1 MLSSEAKPVGGQPL
15 ARTFEGTRLMR
26 KQLSLAFLA
35 ALLCVSATG
44 ALAAE
49 RPNILIL
56 FPDDVGWQNVSAYG
70 LGTMGYR
77 TPNIDRI
84 AKEGAMFTD
93 HYAQPSCTAGRA
105 ALITGQ
111 YPIRSGMTTVGRP
124 GAELGLKPQ
133 SHTLAEVLKEQG
145 YATGQFGKN
154 HLGDRNEHL
163 PTVHGFDE
171 FFGNL
176 YHLNTQEEF
185 EQVDYPKDPGFFEKY
200 GTRGVLHTWATDE
213 DDPTVDPRFGKVG
226 KQKIEDTGQLGRERM
241 KTMDQEFIDAS
252 LDFIRR
258 AQESDT
264 PFFVWFNPSRMH
276 MYTRL
281 SDESRYLAAEHTTE
295 HDLYGSGLIEHDR
308 QIGEMLDAL
317 EEMGVLDNTIVVY
330 STDNGPEHSA
340 RLHGGTTPF
349 RGEKMTTYEGGV
361 RVPMMVRWPGK
372 IEPGTV
378 LSGIQTHMDIYTTLA
393 AAAGEPDIAAKVLK
407 EHKQFIDGVN
417 NLDYWM
423 GKTDESARDHYLY
436 YYESSIKAIRFKQ
449 WKLHF
454 ETSEHY
460 YDTYEK
466 QKFPVMYNIRMDPF
480 ESFDGVTDRS
490 DIVQAKQWLNEP
502 VQHILGEHIQSLVDY
517 PPVQKAA
524 TFDFSALMQQLMSGK
539 Q

>member
-1 MLSSEAKPVGGQPL
+1 
-15 ARTFEGTRLMR
+15 MR
-26 KQLSLAFLA
+26 ILA
-35 ALLCVSATG
+35 AVCASLLLAGGVNAQQSAPTQ
-44 ALAAE
+44 
-49 RPNILIL
+49 RPNILII

-77 TPNIDRI
+77 TPHIDRI
-84 AKEGAMFTD
+84 AREGALFTD

-124 GAELGLKPQ
+124 GAELGLKPETP
-133 SHTLAEVLKEQG
+133 TLAEILKGVG

-185 EQVDYPKDPGFFEKY
+185 QQVDYPKDPEFFRKF
-200 GTRGVLHTWATDE
+200 GTRGVLRTKATNV
-213 DDPTVDPRFGKVG
+213 DDPTIDPRFGKVG
-226 KQKIEDTGQLGRERM
+226 KQTIEDTGQLTRERM
-241 KTMDQEFIDAS
+241 TTVDAEFMAAS
-252 LDFIRR
+252 LDFMKR
-258 AQESDT
+258 AKEANK

-281 SDESRYLAAEHTTE
+281 SDESRYLAAPYTTE
-295 HDLYGSGLIEHDR
+295 HDLYGSGVIEHDR
-308 QIGEMLDAL
+308 QIGELLQKM
-317 EEMGVLDNTIVVY
+317 ESMGVLNNTIIIY

-361 RVPMMVRWPGK
+361 RVPMMVRWPGHVPAGQ
-372 IEPGTV
+372 I
-378 LSGIQTHMDIYTTLA
+378 LSGIQTHMDVFTTLA
-393 AAAGEPDIAAKVLK
+393 AAAGVPDVAAKMRT
-407 EHKQFIDGVN
+407 ERKQYIDGVN
-417 NLDYWM
+417 NLDYWL
-423 GKTDESARDHYLY
+423 GKTDESARDHFLY
-436 YYESSIKAIRFKQ
+436 YYESSIKAIRYRQ
-449 WKLHF
+449 WKLNF
-454 ETSEHY
+454 ETSENY
-460 YDTYEK
+460 YAPYQK
-466 QKFPVMYNIRMDPF
+466 QKFPVMYNLRMDPF
-480 ESFDGVTDRS
+480 ESFDSVTDRS

-502 VQHILGEHIQSLVDY
+502 VQHLLSEHIKSLAEY

-524 TFDFSALMQQLMSGK
+524 TFDFSALMDQLQSGK

>member
-1 MLSSEAKPVGGQPL
+1 MK
-15 ARTFEGTRLMR
+15 TRNIL
-26 KQLSLAFLA
+26 LAFLCA
-35 ALLCVSATG
+35 ALALTSAH
-44 ALAAE
+44 AADNK
-49 RPNILIL
+49 PNILII

-77 TPNIDRI
+77 TPHIDRI
-84 AKEGAMFTD
+84 AHEGTMFTD

-124 GAELGLKPQ
+124 GAALGLKPE
-133 SHTLAEVLKEQG
+133 SPTLAEVLKPLG

-185 EQVDYPKDPGFFEKY
+185 EQVDYPKDPEFFKKY
-200 GTRGVLHTWATDE
+200 GTRGVLHSWASDV

-226 KQKIEDTGQLGRERM
+226 RQKIEDTGQLGRERM
-241 KTMDQEFIDAS
+241 KTMDEEFMAAS
-252 LDFIRR
+252 LDFMKRS
-258 AQESDT
+258 QEADK
-264 PFFVWFNPSRMH
+264 PFFVWLNTSRMH
-276 MYTRL
+276 MYTRVR
-281 SDESRYLAAEHTTE
+281 DEHRYLAQPYTTE
-295 HDLYGSGLIEHDR
+295 HDVYGSGLIEHDMK
-308 QIGEMLDAL
+308 IGKLLDSMKA
-317 EEMGVLDNTIVVY
+317 MDVLDNTIIVY

-361 RVPMMVRWPGK
+361 RVPMMVRWPGH
-372 IEPGTV
+372 IPAGRV
-378 LSGIQTHMDIYTTLA
+378 LSGIQAHMDIFTTLA
-393 AAAGEPDIAAKVLK
+393 AAAGEPNVAEKMRT
-407 EHKQFIDGVN
+407 ERKQFIDGVN
-417 NLDYWM
+417 NLDYWL
-423 GKTDESARDHYLY
+423 GKTEESGRDNFIY
-436 YYESSIKAIRFKQ
+436 YHESTVRAIRYKQ
-449 WKLHF
+449 WKLNF
-454 ETSEHY
+454 ETSENY
-460 YDTYEK
+460 YDTYVK
-466 QKFPVMYNIRMDPF
+466 QKFPVIFNVRMDPF
-480 ESFDGVTDRS
+480 ESFDGLTDRS

-502 VQHILGEHIQSLVDY
+502 VQEILGEHIKSLTEY

-524 TFDFSALMQQLMSGK
+524 TFDFSELMKQLMSGK

>member
-1 MLSSEAKPVGGQPL
+1 MTLTSRVVAAWLLSHIFAH
-15 ARTFEGTRLMR
+15 
-26 KQLSLAFLA
+26 A
-35 ALLCVSATG
+35 AIAQ
-44 ALAAE
+44 E
-49 RPNILIL
+49 KPNILIL

-70 LGTMGYR
+70 HGTMGYR

-84 AKEGAMFTD
+84 AHEGAMFTD

-124 GAELGLKPQ
+124 GAELGLKAE
-133 SHTLAEVLKEQG
+133 SHTLAEVLKDLG

-185 EQVDYPKDPGFFEKY
+185 QQVDYPDDPEFFKKY
-200 GTRGVLHTWATDE
+200 GTRGVLHTWATEVDDE
-213 DDPTVDPRFGKVG
+213 TVDPRFGKVG
-226 KQKIEDTGQLGRERM
+226 KQRIEDTGQLSRERM
-241 KTMDQEFIDAS
+241 HTVDQEFMDAS

-258 AQESDT
+258 AQDDGK

-281 SDESRYLAAEHTTE
+281 SEESRYLAAEYTTE
-295 HDLYGSGLIEHDR
+295 HDFYGSGLIEHDR
-308 QIGEMLDAL
+308 QIGDMLNAL
-317 EEMGVLDNTIVVY
+317 EEMGVLDNTIIVY

-372 IEPGTV
+372 VPANTV

-393 AAAGEPDIAAKVLK
+393 AAAGEPDVASKVLK
-407 EHKQFIDGVN
+407 EHGQPIDGIN
-417 NLDYWM
+417 NLGYWT
-423 GKTDESARDHYLY
+423 GATDESARDHYFY
-436 YYESSIKAIRFKQ
+436 YYESSIKAIRYKQ

-454 ETSEHY
+454 ETSENY
-460 YDTYEK
+460 YAPYEK
-466 QKFPVMYNIRMDPF
+466 QKFPIFYNLRMDPF
-480 ESFDGVTDRS
+480 ESFDGTTDRS

-502 VQHILGEHIQSLVDY
+502 VQHLLGQHIQSLVEH
-517 PPVQKAA
+517 PPLQKAA
-524 TFDFSALMQQLMSGK
+524 SFDFSALMEQLMTGK

>member
-1 MLSSEAKPVGGQPL
+1 MKTKLYLCL
-15 ARTFEGTRLMR
+15 AALCGS
-26 KQLSLAFLA
+26 LSLAAQA
-35 ALLCVSATG
+35 ADKK
-44 ALAAE
+44 
-49 RPNILIL
+49 PNILII
-56 FPDDVGWQNVSAYG
+56 FPDDMGWENVSAYSQ
-70 LGTMGYR
+70 GTMGYR

-124 GAELGLKPQ
+124 GAELGLKPE
-133 SHTLAEVLKEQG
+133 SPTLAEVLKPLG

-176 YHLNTQEEF
+176 YHLNTQDEF
-185 EQVDYPKDPGFFEKY
+185 EQHDYPKDPEFFKKN
-200 GTRGVLHTWATDE
+200 GTRGVLHTWATDV

-226 KQKIEDTGQLGRERM
+226 KQKIKDTGQLGRKRM
-241 KTMDQEFIDAS
+241 ETVDEEFIKAS
-252 LDFIRR
+252 LDFMKR
-258 AQESDT
+258 AKDADT
-264 PFFVWFNPSRMH
+264 PFFVWLNPSRMH

-281 SDESRYLAAEHTTE
+281 SEKNKYLAADITTE
-295 HDLYGSGLIEHDR
+295 HDAYGSGVIEHDM
-308 QIGEMLDAL
+308 QIGELLANMEKL
-317 EEMGVLDNTIVVY
+317 GVLDNTIIVY

-340 RLHGGTTPF
+340 KLHGGTTPF

-372 IEPGTV
+372 IPAGQQ
-378 LSGIQTHMDIYTTLA
+378 LNGIQSHMDIFTTLA
-393 AAAGEPDIAAKVLK
+393 AAAGEPNVAAKM
-407 EHKQFIDGVN
+407 KQERKQYIDGVN
-417 NLDYWM
+417 NLDYWLA
-423 GKTDESARDHYLY
+423 KTNESARDNFIY
-436 YYESSIKAIRFKQ
+436 YHESTVRAIRYKQ

-454 ETSEHY
+454 ETSEDY
-460 YDTYEK
+460 YDHYEK
-466 QKFPVMYNIRMDPF
+466 QKFPLFFNLRLDPF
-480 ESFDGVTDRS
+480 ESFDSVRDRS
-490 DIVQAKQWLNEP
+490 DIMQAKQWLNEP
-502 VQHILGEHIQSLVDY
+502 IQHLMQAHVKTLMDY

-524 TFDFSALMQQLMSGK
+524 TLDFSAIMEGLMSGK

>member
-1 MLSSEAKPVGGQPL
+1 MKLMNPL
-15 ARTFEGTRLMR
+15 RVLPRSWAVAGVVAT
-26 KQLSLAFLA
+26 A
-35 ALLCVSATG
+35 AT
-44 ALAAE
+44 AADK
-49 RPNILIL
+49 PNILVL
-56 FPDDVGWQNVSAYG
+56 MPDDVGWQNVSAYG
-70 LGTMGYR
+70 LGTMSYR
-77 TPNIDRI
+77 TPHIDRI
-84 AKEGAMFTD
+84 GKEGVIFTD

-105 ALITGQ
+105 AFITGQ

-133 SHTLAEVLKEQG
+133 SHTLAEVLKPLG

-163 PTVHGFDE
+163 PTMHGFDE

-185 EQVDYPKDPGFFEKY
+185 QQKDYPQDPEYFKKH

-213 DDPTVDPRFGKVG
+213 VDETVDPRFGKVG
-226 KQKIEDTGQLGRERM
+226 PQKIEDTGQLSRERM
-241 KTMDQEFIDAS
+241 TTADQEFIAAS
-252 LDFIRR
+252 LDFIKR
-258 AQESDT
+258 AKEADK
-264 PFFVWFNPSRMH
+264 PFFVWFNPCRMH

-281 SDESRYLAAEHTTE
+281 SEESRYLALEHTTE
-295 HDLYGSGLIEHDR
+295 HDVYGSGLIEHDM
-308 QIGEMLDAL
+308 QIGQFLDSL

-330 STDNGPEHSA
+330 TTDNGPEHSA

-361 RVPMMVRWPGK
+361 RVPLMVRWPGK
-372 IEPGTV
+372 IPAGTV
-378 LSGIQTHMDIYTTLA
+378 LNGIQAHMDIYTTLA
-393 AAAGEPDIAAKVLK
+393 AAAGEPDIASKVL
-407 EHKQFIDGVN
+407 EEQKQLLDGVN

-423 GKTDESARDHYLY
+423 GKTDESGRNNFIY
-436 YYESSIKAIRFKQ
+436 YHESTVRAIRLNQ

-460 YDTYEK
+460 YDTYVK
-466 QKFPVMYNIRMDPF
+466 QKFPIFFNIRMDPF

-502 VQHILGEHIQSLVDY
+502 VQHIMQEHVKSLQEY

-524 TFDFSALMQQLMSGK
+524 SLNFSEIMEQLMSGK

>member
-1 MLSSEAKPVGGQPL
+1 MKSFTQK
-15 ARTFEGTRLMR
+15 
-26 KQLSLAFLA
+26 LAF
-35 ALLCVSATG
+35 ALLLTLIVSMSANPVM
-44 ALAAE
+44 AQE
-49 RPNILIL
+49 KPNILVL
-56 FPDDVGWQNVSAYG
+56 MPDDVGWQNVSAYG
-70 LGTMGYR
+70 NGTMGYR
-77 TPNIDRI
+77 TPHIDRI
-84 AKEGAMFTD
+84 AKEGVMFTD

-105 ALITGQ
+105 AFITGQ

-133 SHTLAEVLKEQG
+133 SHTLAEVLKPLG

-163 PTVHGFDE
+163 PTMHGFDE

-185 EQVDYPKDPGFFEKY
+185 QQKDYPQDPEYFKKH
-200 GTRGVLHTWATDE
+200 GTRGLLHTWATDE
-213 DDPTVDPRFGKVG
+213 EDETVDPRFGKVG
-226 KQKIEDTGQLGRERM
+226 KQRIEDTGQLSRERM
-241 KTMDQEFIDAS
+241 TTADQEFIDAS
-252 LDFIRR
+252 LDFIKC
-258 AQESDT
+258 AKEANK
-264 PFFVWFNPSRMH
+264 PFFVWFNPCRMH

-281 SDESRYLAAEHTTE
+281 SEESRYLALEHTTE
-295 HDLYGSGLIEHDR
+295 HDVYGSGLIEHDM
-308 QIGEMLDAL
+308 QIGKMLDAL

-330 STDNGPEHSA
+330 TTDNGPEHSA

-361 RVPMMVRWPGK
+361 RVPLMVRWPGK
-372 IEPGTV
+372 IPAGTV
-378 LSGIQTHMDIYTTLA
+378 LSGIQTHMDIYATLA
-393 AAAGEPDIAAKVLK
+393 AAAGEPNIAAKVLK
-407 EHKQFIDGVN
+407 EEKQPIDGVN

-423 GKTDESARDHYLY
+423 GKTNESVRDHYLY
-436 YYESSIKAIRFKQ
+436 YYESSIKAIRYKQ

-454 ETSEHY
+454 ETSENY
-460 YDTYEK
+460 YDTYKK
-466 QKFPVMYNIRMDPF
+466 QKFPVMYNLRMDPF

-502 VQHILGEHIQSLVDY
+502 VQHLLGEHIESLVEY

-524 TFDFSALMQQLMSGK
+524 SFDFSAIMEQLMSGK